1 MLLSTAASTGCTPPA
16 AAPQKAH
23 STSSCHIGM
32 VAGIKGTLQSIGNR
46 PLPVATSCRNH
57 NGVSCRRRSVRVTAL
72 PAGPPLADAADLQQV
87 WHLAQRVW
95 QDLQDAAASQP
106 LSDVP
111 AALALQHTALSAQ
124 QTLLM
129 LYLLRS
135 SCTAAQMSALAT
147 SAADSQ
153 RLPDLAASAAQAAQ
167 QRQTA
172 LAARAQGTSGGTAGS
187 SKGSKGGAVR
197 PPGATA
203 QALAGQAQSDSSGG
217 GGSGKVTKARRPDI
231 GTLWGLLV
239 LGLAYVHHS
248 TTGVGWQPCAMP
260 VDMCIS
266 RMMKR

>member
-46 PLPVATSCRNH
+46 PLPVASSCRYH
-57 NGVSCRRRSVRVTAL
+57 NGVSCRRRPFRVTAL
-72 PAGPPLADAADLQQV
+72 PPGPPSADAADLQQV

-95 QDLQDAAASQP
+95 QDLQDAASSQP
-106 LSDVP
+106 LSDAP
-111 AALALQHTALSAQ
+111 AALALQRTASSAQ

-153 RLPDLAASAAQAAQ
+153 RLPDLAASPAQ
-167 QRQTA
+167 QQETA
-172 LAARAQGTSGGTAGS
+172 LAARAQGTSGGTAGD

-203 QALAGQAQSDSSGG
+203 QALAGQAQSDGSGG
-217 GGSGKVTKARRPDI
+217 GSSSKVAKARRPDI

-260 VDMCIS
+260 VYVRIFRTKEC
-266 RMMKR
+266 